1 MSNLTDLIDET
12 IKLKLN
18 GNSDLIGVLIDS
30 GNDVLVL
37 YDGEKFIYVSQF
49 HVHYYEVCTNEGDK
63 IAKPKGSLFTE
74 PETLNS
80 ISFRKTLQESR
91 GVFTEVFVS
100 GHQSIH
106 GYITSLMNDYIVF
119 QSPIYKTMYI
129 SLKHL
134 KWLIP
139 YPQNVRPYEL
149 TESEFPVVPIGLSL
163 ARTLEEQL
171 KKLLD
176 QVVIFDLNENP
187 NKAGK
192 LTSMQGNQITLTRAR
207 NQPVYLNYHHIK
219 TVHFP

>member
-1 MSNLTDLIDET
+1 MRNLNDLINET
-12 IKLKLN
+12 IKIKLN

-30 GNDVLVL
+30 GNDILVL
-37 YDGEKFIYVSQF
+37 YDGNNLIYVSQF
-49 HVHYYEVCTNEGDK
+49 HVHYFEVCNSVEDK
-63 IAKPKGSLFTE
+63 ISTTVDSLFPGME
-74 PETLNS
+74 PLDS

-91 GVFTEVFVS
+91 GIFTEIFVS
-100 GHQSIH
+100 GHKSIH
-106 GYITSLMNDYIVF
+106 GYITSVMNDYIVF

-149 TESEFPVVPIGLSL
+149 TDSEFPVVPIGLSL

-176 QVVIFDLNENP
+176 QIVIFDLNENS
-187 NKAGK
+187 NKSGK
-192 LTSMQGNQITLTRAR
+192 LTSMHGNQITLTRAR
-207 NQPVYLNYHHIK
+207 NQPVFLNYHHIK